1 MYIIF
6 RISPGGSRNRKGKGG
21 MSLIWT
27 PAGHGFH
34 SVVVFMV
41 DELSEPWLFQVPVRD
56 KQSEPLTSKSRGR
69 ERVPKKSTISTGGFW
84 VIPSFPEKSYTVV
97 TEIVA

>member
-56 KQSEPLTSKSRGR
+56 KQSEPLSSKSC
-69 ERVPKKSTISTGGFW
+69 PKKVDYFNRRLLGHSQ
-84 VIPSFPEKSYTVV
+84 FPRKKLYCS
-97 TEIVA
+97 I